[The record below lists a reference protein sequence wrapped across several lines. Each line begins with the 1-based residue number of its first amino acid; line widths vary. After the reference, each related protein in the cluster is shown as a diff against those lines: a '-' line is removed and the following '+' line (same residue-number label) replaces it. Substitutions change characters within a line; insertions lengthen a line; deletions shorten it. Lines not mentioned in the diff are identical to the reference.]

1 MRLGQ
6 PLEGRRGARRGLGK
20 NGPTGGH
27 RVLRERQRSDRLQRG
42 HGRGDNKL
50 RQGLMTEMAVGT
62 ARIVVQALV
71 IPITDDARGKDQQ
84 DDKRQGNLEYS
95 NGLLHD
101 VFGPIL
107 I

>member
-1 MRLGQ
+1 
-6 PLEGRRGARRGLGK
+6 
-20 NGPTGGH
+20 
-27 RVLRERQRSDRLQRG
+27 
-42 HGRGDNKL
+42 
-50 RQGLMTEMAVGT
+50 MTEMAVGT

-84 DDKRQGNLEYS
+84 DDERQGNLEYS